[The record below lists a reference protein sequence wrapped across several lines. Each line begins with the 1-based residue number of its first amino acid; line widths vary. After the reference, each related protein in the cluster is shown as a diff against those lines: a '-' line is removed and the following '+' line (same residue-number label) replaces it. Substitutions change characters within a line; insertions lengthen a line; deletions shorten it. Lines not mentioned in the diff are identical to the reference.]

1 MKSTFQVE
9 KKALKSHHSMRKK
22 DLLKNERH
30 TFSTFV
36 KDLVDFRKA
45 LHSRSY
51 SKFKAFML
59 PMAKEVKIE
68 LT

>member
-9 KKALKSHHSMRKK
+9 KYSQIVLFHEEKK

-30 TFSTFV
+30 FSTFV

-59 PMAKEVKIE
+59 PMAKEMKIK

>member
-1 MKSTFQVE
+1 
-9 KKALKSHHSMRKK
+9 MRKKK

-30 TFSTFV
+30 FSTFV

-59 PMAKEVKIE
+59 PMAKEMKIK